1 MFDSFSIISSFY
13 CWKEL
18 GIRGSPCPDLYME
31 KRETQKM
38 WLVKLNNN
46 DCILC
51 PASFKKKS
59 QSSIINYPPIVHVH
73 TSVQFPVC
81 IIISPF
87 YSYKSRSMVPPSY
100 NLVYIPIWLHEISEH
115 NPSSPRLFPPNCAKQ
130 RLMSRHCPCF
140 KATNLPGKK
149 EPNPPRSAVRTVAIA
164 AVGLQCTRPPAAMHW
179 TSPRLSSR
187 HGTLGMKLWSVGGFF
202 GKKWWKLTE
211 FYLRFGEFYRGNI
224 WKH

>member
-1 MFDSFSIISSFY
+1 
-13 CWKEL
+13 
-18 GIRGSPCPDLYME
+18 
-31 KRETQKM
+31 M

-87 YSYKSRSMVPPSY
+87 YSYKSWSMVPPSY

-149 EPNPPRSAVRTVAIA
+149 EPNPPRIQDRCDSCGWAPMHAAASCNALNVTKTLLAARDAWDEAVVCWRIFWQKMVEVNRILPEIWW
-164 AVGLQCTRPPAAMHW
+164 VLP
-179 TSPRLSSR
+179 
-187 HGTLGMKLWSVGGFF
+187 
-202 GKKWWKLTE
+202 GKHMETFDTPK
-211 FYLRFGEFYRGNI
+211 NI
-224 WKH
+224 